1 MSDSRILSPSDDL
14 GTRSGAI
21 GLGALIACLDAGE
34 DPFPLRSVRVRA
46 SIAGPCMRTEI
57 EQRFA
62 NTRDEPVTAIYIFPL
77 PGDGAL
83 VDLRIRAG
91 DLDVRGECRERASAE
106 QLFES
111 ARRQRQHAA
120 LVTEERAGVHTVR
133 LANLPPR
140 AEVTVQLVVVEKV
153 APVDGCYQWRFP
165 TTIAPRYTPGQPIG
179 HEGPGISPDTDRVPD
194 ASRLQPPIRLAGG
207 TQLDLEVAI

>member
-1 MSDSRILSPSDDL
+1 MSDSRILPPSDDL
-14 GTRSGAI
+14 GTRSGAT
-21 GLGALIACLDAGE
+21 GLGALIACLETRE
-34 DPFPLRSVRVRA
+34 DPFPLRSVLVRGGT
-46 SIAGPCMRTEI
+46 AGPCVRTEI

-62 NTRDEPVTAIYIFPL
+62 NTRDEPVTALYIFPL

-91 DLDVRGECRERASAE
+91 DLDVRGECRERSNAE
-106 QLFES
+106 QVFER
-111 ARRQRQHAA
+111 ARNQRQHAA

-140 AEVTVQLVVVEKV
+140 AEVMIQLVVVEKL

-165 TTIAPRYTPGQPIG
+165 
-179 HEGPGISPDTDRVPD
+179 
-194 ASRLQPPIRLAGG
+194 
-207 TQLDLEVAI
+207 